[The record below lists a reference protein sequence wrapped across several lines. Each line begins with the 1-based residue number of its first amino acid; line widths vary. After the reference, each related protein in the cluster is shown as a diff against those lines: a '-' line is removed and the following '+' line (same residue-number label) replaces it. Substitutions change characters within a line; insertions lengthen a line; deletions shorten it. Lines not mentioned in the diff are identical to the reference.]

1 MINTRGDAAQIFI
14 KIIWNTFRLAFETYQ
29 ALIQQVLEVI
39 KKPVHKAGCLN
50 ASFAEV
56 KNAA

>member
-1 MINTRGDAAQIFI
+1 MEHIQTGF
-14 KIIWNTFRLAFETYQ
+14 WNLPGTYSE
-29 ALIQQVLEVI
+29 VLEVI